1 MREKHTVQRSIFEHY
16 AEHEIGRELK
26 AISDW
31 LDQHMDLL
39 DRVATDIN
47 PYNVEDTGR
56 KGLSGPF
63 NFSDPTDVAV
73 GAPRANLYT

>member
-39 DRVATDIN
+39 ESGGDRHQPIQCRRHWQKGFVSRVGVALCD
-47 PYNVEDTGR
+47 
-56 KGLSGPF
+56 S
-63 NFSDPTDVAV
+63 
-73 GAPRANLYT
+73 